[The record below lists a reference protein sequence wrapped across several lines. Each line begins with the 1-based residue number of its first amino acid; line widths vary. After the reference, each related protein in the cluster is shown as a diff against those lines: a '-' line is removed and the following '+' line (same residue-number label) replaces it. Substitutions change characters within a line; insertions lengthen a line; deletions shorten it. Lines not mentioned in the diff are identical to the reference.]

1 MNKKVRFLKKRRTF
15 LFKNLIK
22 VLYIWVMLTVDNISF
37 AYDTKPVLKNVSF
50 TIEKGQHIALIGA
63 SGCGKSTLLKIIY
76 GLLHIEEGVLFWED
90 RKLLGPFHNLVPGEE
105 NMKYLSQGFELQS
118 YRTVAENIGQYLSNF
133 EPELKQG
140 RVQELLE
147 IVEMMNFAD
156 TKVEHLS
163 GGQKQRVALA
173 KVLAK
178 KPELLL
184 LDEPFH
190 NIDNFRRSS
199 LRRNLFKY
207 LKRNKITSITAT
219 HDKTDILSFA
229 DETIVIKQGEIV
241 TQQKTEVLYQNPPNY
256 YIASLFGEVNEI
268 KLSSISAS
276 TSEKTIL
283 VYPHEL
289 KVDRNSSIKARVKN
303 SYFNGNHYL
312 IEAIFDNKIV
322 FFESNLDLEINTTIG
337 IHVNEVIISSRRL
350 Q

>member
-1 MNKKVRFLKKRRTF
+1 
-15 LFKNLIK
+15 
-22 VLYIWVMLTVDNISF
+22 MLTVDNISF

-76 GLLHIEEGVLFWED
+76 GLLHIEEGALFWED
-90 RKLLGPFHNLVPGEE
+90 RKLLGPSHNLVPGEE

-241 TQQKTEVLYQNPPNY
+241 TKQKTEVLYQNPQDY
-256 YIASLFGEVNEI
+256 YIASLFGEVNHI
-268 KLSSISAS
+268 NLSILGHESDQ
-276 TSEKTIL
+276 EIL
-283 VYPHEL
+283 VYPHEI
-289 KVDRNSSIKARVKN
+289 KVESTSPIKARVKN
-303 SYFNGNHYL
+303 SYFNGSHYL
-312 IEAIFDNKIV
+312 IEAVFNNSIIFFDHDSQLTAPEVVSLSI
-322 FFESNLDLEINTTIG
+322 SDEIIQKR
-337 IHVNEVIISSRRL
+337 IHS
-350 Q
+350 